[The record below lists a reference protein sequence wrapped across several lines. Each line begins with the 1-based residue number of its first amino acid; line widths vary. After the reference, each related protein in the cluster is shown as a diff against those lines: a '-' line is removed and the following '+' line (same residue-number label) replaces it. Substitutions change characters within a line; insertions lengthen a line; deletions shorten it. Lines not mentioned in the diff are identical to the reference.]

1 MAALL
6 LTVVFPTLFS
16 LNAAHHNPLCNTADV
31 TRTCAKLNGGQQSID
46 VSKAQLMLALS
57 ANQSSIDSMWEALG
71 LEAAGDRVGCEALC
85 QALVEYINKVGVAP
99 PNTNSACCTVNG
111 KTTCNVDV
119 SPERLHSMMTDM
131 KSNINEFRPDDGPMV
146 YEFLTELD
154 EEVRTIPPRLR
165 GVWDYVEVT
174 ANFFYIYPSSGADLN
189 LNTEVEPTAEAALQA
204 IPADQ
209 YIAAQNAE
217 ARAWISTVLLEMAS
231 YTTADERAVWFG
243 GAGSLSDAQ
252 VRDRI
257 QRAMNFVS
265 SQLPTMRYVYPADD
279 AIETPC
285 STPGAVAYVWR
296 YPPTGSAYQVTT
308 GPTCSNNVDPFRAKC
323 ALDRSGR
330 YFVYLCRAW
339 PGTTQVFQ
347 VATIIH
353 EAIHHTGPDDITYDI
368 NQMKALPQSQQLDN
382 AANYENFAVDVT
394 DAGTQQ
400 AMANQQSVAQ
410 PAGGEPEAMLQITQT
425 MRDNPL
431 RTMLVMTI
439 SVAAAAAVYIILASL
454 GTCTMLDPISKDAN
468 RSWVLVEENRQSTRA
483 SAMHTSSKREAGLL
497 AAV

>member
-217 ARAWISTVLLEMAS
+217 V
-231 YTTADERAVWFG
+231 V
-243 GAGSLSDAQ
+243 DAQ

-257 QRAMNFVS
+257 QRSMNFVS
-265 SQLPTMRYVYPADD
+265 SQLPTMRFVYPANSARDNV
-279 AIETPC
+279 C
-285 STPGAVAYVWR
+285 STAGAIAYVWR
-296 YPPTGSAYQVTT
+296 NPARGSNYRVTT
-308 GPTCSNNVDPFRAKC
+308 GPVCSNNVDPFRSKC

-330 YFVYLCRAW
+330 YFVYLCTAW

-353 EAIHHTGPDDITYDI
+353 EAIHHTGPDDITYDTT
-368 NQMKALPQSQQLDN
+368 QMRYQSQTQQLDN
-382 AANYENFAVDVT
+382 AANYENFAMDVA
-394 DAGTQQ
+394 DAGTQR
-400 AMANQQSVAQ
+400 AMAYEQIVEQ
-410 PAGGEPEAMLQITQT
+410 PAGEPESSLQIMQA

-431 RTMLVMTI
+431 RTMLVVTMAM
-439 SVAAAAAVYIILASL
+439 AAAAAVYIILASL
-454 GTCTMLDPISKDAN
+454 GTCAMLDRTSNNAN
-468 RSWVLVEENRQSTRA
+468 RSWVLVEGGRQGTRA
-483 SAMHTSSKREAGLL
+483 PAMHMSSKREAGLL